1 MIPPSLC
8 SGRTPLET
16 QIPSKRASFN
26 HKPTGFAGKVAP
38 AKAGNVAAYNYSM
51 TQKHGGQ
58 NTPVTPSATNTSLP
72 TAKPPPPR
80 PKAGNSSGFKMG
92 VVTNNRVA
100 AGSLAGTFDYTLV
113 SGPNG
118 PHNAEIRPAC
128 GKALSG
134 PLRPRNE
141 TPALLLA
148 GLALQGGG

>member
-1 MIPPSLC
+1 MSSRSTALDDT
-8 SGRTPLET
+8 SFALLRQNTPGKSNTEQT
-16 QIPSKRASFN
+16 RSSCNKN
-26 HKPTGFAGKVAP
+26 PTGYAGKVAP
-38 AKAGNVAAYNYSM
+38 AKAGHIAESNCSITVNHCG
-51 TQKHGGQ
+51 QKTSASSSTT
-58 NTPVTPSATNTSLP
+58 NSSPS

-134 PLRPRNE
+134 PLRQRNL
-141 TPALLLA
+141 TPVSR
-148 GLALQGGG
+148 